1 MTIKPKAGSIFVET
15 TSSQSH
21 ESRLPGPSTH
31 KALMALETQGSG
43 PRFFLARYDTLDSY
57 RFQSGNRYDFAV
69 RRQRAIPHFDTL
81 LDPWLT
87 YYILTSTYRST
98 LHSTCV
104 LVVVYKPYAHM
115 YLCTVQCTTY
125 YILSTARLLVL
136 QRARQQSLQSLVSS
150 LSVLYSLQYGTLY
163 PTVCPISWIEHRTD
177 LEGSSIRYSLRVS
190 QRGSSLSTLRTVPE
204 KREAYVDDSTAPRAR
219 SLPRHAQP
227 FIDHSAV
234 FSLLTSVARSVE
246 YLSCCVFHTYYSLL
260 ATYLRY
266 TGDVQHQISDICI
279 LITPYLLPNLS

>member
-1 MTIKPKAGSIFVET
+1 MFNLFLDLRNINQNDEQTQIFICFIRV
-15 TSSQSH
+15 Q
-21 ESRLPGPSTH
+21 
-31 KALMALETQGSG
+31 LMALDIGIWAEVFFGSIRYA
-43 PRFFLARYDTLDSY
+43 RFVSIPVWKSIRFSGTTLARYPD
-57 RFQSGNRYDFAV
+57 
-69 RRQRAIPHFDTL
+69 FDTL

-87 YYILTSTYRST
+87 YYIHTSTYRST

-190 QRGSSLSTLRTVPE
+190 QRESSLSTLRTVPE
-204 KREAYVDDSTAPRAR
+204 KREAYRRYSYLDTNP
-219 SLPRHAQP
+219 SLTTVQ
-227 FIDHSAV
+227 SSV
-234 FSLLTSVARSVE
+234 F
-246 YLSCCVFHTYYSLL
+246 
-260 ATYLRY
+260 
-266 TGDVQHQISDICI
+266 
-279 LITPYLLPNLS
+279 